1 MVLKPQGII
10 PPIVTPIDEHENVNR
25 KDIFKVV
32 EYLIKGGVHG
42 LFPLGSTG
50 EGYGLI
56 NFVRRKKEIINKVK

>member
-10 PPIVTPIDEHENVNR
+10 PPIVTPIDEHENVNK

-42 LFPLGSTG
+42 LFLLGSTG
-50 EGYGLI
+50 EG
-56 NFVRRKKEIINKVK
+56 VWS

>member
-10 PPIVTPIDEHENVNR
+10 LPIVTPIDEYENVNR

-42 LFPLGSTG
+42 LFSLGNTG
-50 EGYGLI
+50 EGYSL
-56 NFVRRKKEIINKVK
+56 NFSQKKERNH

>member
-25 KDIFKVV
+25 KAIFKVV

-50 EGYGLI
+50 EGYGL
-56 NFVRRKKEIINKVK
+56 NFSQKKEIINEVK